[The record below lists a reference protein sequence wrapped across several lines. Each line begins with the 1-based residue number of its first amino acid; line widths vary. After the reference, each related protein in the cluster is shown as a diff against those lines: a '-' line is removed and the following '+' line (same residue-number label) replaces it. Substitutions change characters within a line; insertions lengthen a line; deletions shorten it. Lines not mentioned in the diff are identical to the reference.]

1 MVVNW
6 SYGPQRSGTLGAMT
20 MFRSSGNHASSEAY
34 PPADRLSPSFVPS
47 LLSSS
52 SLSLSVETVTQQVSH
67 YAHRASE
74 CHTVAAQC
82 RDLDAPSC
90 ADLRTHHALAELRET
105 LHREL
110 THLGRNTNTMAENL
124 RTTAKAVVQADE
136 DCAGGFGQ

>member
-1 MVVNW
+1 
-6 SYGPQRSGTLGAMT
+6 
-20 MFRSSGNHASSEAY
+20 MFRSSGKHAPSEAY
-34 PPADRLSPSFVPS
+34 PPTVRLSPSSAPS
-47 LLSSS
+47 PLSSNPLSSS

-124 RTTAKAVVQADE
+124 RTTAKTVVQADE